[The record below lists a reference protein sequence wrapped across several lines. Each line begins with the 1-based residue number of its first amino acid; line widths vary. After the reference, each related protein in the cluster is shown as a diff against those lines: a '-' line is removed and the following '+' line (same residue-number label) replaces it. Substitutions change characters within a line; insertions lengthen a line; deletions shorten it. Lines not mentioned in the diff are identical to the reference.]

1 MVRHQNSNPPQKI
14 ILNINRDEKTHVAR
28 LLSFLLSGERVAHC
42 CAAKQALL
50 CNDKAMKHFL
60 IRQSRQERFHALTFQ
75 SAILWL
81 APKGVTNPA
90 KKQMQMY
97 ESVLDES
104 IKNKDL
110 LSSIIGLQVILE
122 GMGDIVLSHLNQG
135 INQRGLGYQKIRKT
149 ILAQE
154 DLHHDFG
161 LRHVA
166 THNETAKSCK
176 YNTKYLSLIND
187 IFISFET
194 LFDIFDENSSDY
206 LTQFHQ
212 NLPVWIRNDALGYYP
227 DI

>member
-1 MVRHQNSNPPQKI
+1 MVSHQTSNQPQKI
-14 ILNINRDEKTHVAR
+14 IININRDEKTHVAR

-81 APKGVTNPA
+81 APKGVNNPA
-90 KKQMQMY
+90 KKQMQQY
-97 ESVLDES
+97 ESILQES

-110 LSSIIGLQVILE
+110 LNSIIGLQVILE
-122 GMGDIVLSHLNQG
+122 GMGDIVLSHLNHG

-154 DLHHDFG
+154 DLHHEFG
-161 LRHVA
+161 LKHVT
-166 THNETAKSCK
+166 THK
-176 YNTKYLSLIND
+176 NTVRSSSDSANYLSLIND

-194 LFDIFDENSSDY
+194 LFEIFDENSSDY
-206 LTQFHQ
+206 LAQFYQ
-212 NLPVWIRNDALGYYP
+212 NLPVWMRNHALGYYP